1 MQGSIVLI
9 YCPAFF
15 DSNDLEDDCYRG
27 IKPCIIGLMDEYEN
41 G

>member
-15 DSNDLEDDCYRG
+15 DSIDLEDDCYSTG
-27 IKPCIIGLMDEYEN
+27 QPIYEW
-41 G
+41 

>member
-15 DSNDLEDDCYRG
+15 DSNDLEADCYSTG
-27 IKPCIIGLMDEYEN
+27 QLIYEW
-41 G
+41 